1 MWWESLTLFQQVMF
15 VVAVGTT
22 GVLIVFLVLMIMGMD
37 EGSTYDGMNSG
48 DFDFDV
54 DVFNDEPLSAF
65 SGLRILTI
73 RGILTFLSIGG
84 WVAYL
89 LSSILPPF
97 FASVIGAI
105 AGLIAAYLLAL
116 AFRASLKLE
125 SIGNVDYRN
134 AIGKSAAV
142 YIRIPKKNLGRGQV
156 SMNVQGKLT
165 EIDAVTEEEEDLI
178 RNTEVVVV
186 SLLDETT
193 LVVKRKQSKGA

>member
-15 VVAVGTT
+15 VIAVGTT
-22 GVLIVFLVLMIMGMD
+22 GVLIVFLVLMIVGMD
-37 EGSTYDGMNSG
+37 EGATYDGVDSG
-48 DFDFDV
+48 DFDV

-84 WVAYL
+84 WVSYL
-89 LSSILPPF
+89 LSSVLPPI
-97 FASVIGAI
+97 FASLIGAI
-105 AGLIAAYLLAL
+105 IGLIAAYLLAL

-125 SIGNVDYRN
+125 SSGNIDYRN

-142 YIRIPKKNLGRGQV
+142 YIRIPKKNSGRGQV
-156 SMNVQGKLT
+156 SMNVQGKLM
-165 EIDAVTEEEEDLI
+165 EIDAVTEDEDDLI

-193 LVVKRKQSKGA
+193 LVVKRKQRGA